1 VAPPGSGV
9 VEMHEIR
16 GDQIVDEE
24 EAWKA
29 VAATLYDGEIV
40 VALGP
45 AKDVNDRT
53 AQPPGH
59 NPWLWVAFTP
69 SRYVEVPFETGNPSS
84 YLLSDVER
92 LEVKRGMLGGRKLVV
107 KTSDAPDSL
116 ALEVLDVPSAFAA
129 AIKPLVD
136 MRREAPGL
144 PDEYTRYERV
154 NVPALDEEIA
164 TVVGGQTVE
173 FRCVLCRGSCGTE
186 SPVDS
191 SATEAAGTHAYERCT
206 GCLRRVE
213 ADSDAS
219 AS

>member
-1 VAPPGSGV
+1 
-9 VEMHEIR
+9 VE
-16 GDQIVDEE
+16 EE

-29 VAATLYDGEIV
+29 VAATLYDGEAI

-45 AKDVNDRT
+45 AKDTNER
-53 AQPPGH
+53 AIQPPGY

-69 SRYVEVPFETGNPSS
+69 SRYVEVPFATGNPSS
-84 YLLSDVER
+84 YLLCDVER

-116 ALEVLDVPSAFAA
+116 ALEVLDVPNVFAA

-136 MRREAPGL
+136 MRREAPSL

-154 NVPALDEEIA
+154 NVAVTDAGIA
-164 TVVGGQTVE
+164 GVVGAQTVE
-173 FRCVLCRGSCGTE
+173 LRCVLCRGNCGIET
-186 SPVDS
+186 PVGSLSADS
-191 SATEAAGTHAYERCT
+191 AGAHVYERCT

-213 ADSDAS
+213 ADAS
-219 AS
+219 AT

>member
-1 VAPPGSGV
+1 
-9 VEMHEIR
+9 MYDIR
-16 GDQIVDEE
+16 GGQIVEEE

-29 VAATLYDGEIV
+29 VAATLYDGEAI

-45 AKDVNDRT
+45 AKDIHERT
-53 AQPPGH
+53 VQRPGH

-69 SRYVEVPFETGNPSS
+69 SRYVEVPFATGNPSS
-84 YLLSDVER
+84 YLLCDVER

-107 KTSDAPDSL
+107 KTSEAPDNL

-136 MRREAPGL
+136 MRREAPSL

-154 NVPALDEEIA
+154 NVSVVDDGMAA
-164 TVVGGQTVE
+164 VVGVQTVE
-173 FRCVLCRGSCGTE
+173 LRCVLCRGSCGSET
-186 SPVDS
+186 PVGS
-191 SATEAAGTHAYERCT
+191 LATEAGTHVYERCT

-213 ADSDAS
+213 ADSDA
-219 AS
+219 AAT

>member
-1 VAPPGSGV
+1 
-9 VEMHEIR
+9 VE
-16 GDQIVDEE
+16 EE

-29 VAATLYDGEIV
+29 VAATLYDGEAI

-45 AKDVNDRT
+45 AKDINERT
-53 AQPPGH
+53 IQLPGH
-59 NPWLWVAFTP
+59 SPWVWVAFTP
-69 SRYVEVPFETGNPSS
+69 SRYVEVPFATGNPSS

-92 LEVKRGMLGGRKLVV
+92 LEVKRSMLGGRKLVV

-136 MRREAPGL
+136 MRRDAPSL

-154 NVPALDEEIA
+154 TIPVTDDGIA
-164 TVVGGQTVE
+164 SVVGAQTVE
-173 FRCVLCRGSCGTE
+173 LRCVLCRGNCGTGT
-186 SPVDS
+186 SGGSLDTDS
-191 SATEAAGTHAYERCT
+191 AGTHVYERCT

-213 ADSDAS
+213 ADWDAS
-219 AS
+219 AP